1 MNATSIGKTG
11 KRKDI
16 EQGRYL
22 FLQHGKRCSMIGNVI
37 PGSDRIPG
45 SHNTAA
51 SATTQSSTHKVAVSG
66 KLQLFQLST
75 LRRRHSSLI

>member
-1 MNATSIGKTG
+1 MKATSIFETAETFNLH
-11 KRKDI
+11 KR
-16 EQGRYL
+16 L
-22 FLQHGKRCSMIGNVI
+22 LQHGKSCSMIGNVI

-75 LRRRHSSLI
+75 LRRKHSSLI